1 MDHLIDLNV
10 TTSWNDGTKFSNSSC
25 ICMLLMK
32 GISPYCCFTDIKT
45 IYKLLTVTMIIK
57 LSKPCY
63 IYQLSVLYILEYFFS
78 SIFWVIFPQSL
89 NDILLMFLC
98 GRGEVFVWD
107 TEYTLST
114 SIFKKRLSSSWREFH
129 GCGSWISILR

>member
-1 MDHLIDLNV
+1 
-10 TTSWNDGTKFSNSSC
+10 
-25 ICMLLMK
+25 MLLMK

-78 SIFWVIFPQSL
+78 SIFGVIFPQSL

-98 GRGEVFVWD
+98 GRGEVFV
-107 TEYTLST
+107 
-114 SIFKKRLSSSWREFH
+114 
-129 GCGSWISILR
+129 